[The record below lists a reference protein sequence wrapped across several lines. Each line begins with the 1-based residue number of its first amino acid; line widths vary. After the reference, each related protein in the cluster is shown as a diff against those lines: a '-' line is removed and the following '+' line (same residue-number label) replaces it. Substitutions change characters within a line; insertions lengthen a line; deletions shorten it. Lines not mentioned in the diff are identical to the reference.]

1 MEPPVQ
7 SFNDPALK
15 AALARSLPKERA
27 PQGLRD
33 RIVAL
38 SAPQGSQSAAAEEA
52 PPIKLPIF
60 RQKWVRMAAAALFAI
75 AALITAFIVN
85 RETGVQPGYEI
96 ANSVYKGM
104 ITTHEA
110 RKNESTPSDTV
121 TTLPSAGQQL
131 SKQLGRGVWAPDL
144 TKDGWT
150 FHGGAIRTIGSSQ
163 VAQLYFTKGTESL
176 SVLSL
181 PSSLAKGAKDGSTYE
196 TTFSGT
202 PIAGF
207 LKKDGLFCI
216 VRQGQAEPS
225 TREIKALLD
234 KHRDAVVKA

>member
-15 AALARSLPKERA
+15 AALARSIPKERA
-27 PQGLRD
+27 PQGLRE
-33 RIVAL
+33 RIAAL
-38 SAPQGSQSAAAEEA
+38 TASQASQSAATEDA

-60 RQKWVRMAAAALFAI
+60 RQKWFRLAAAAVFAV
-75 AALITAFIVN
+75 AAVVTAVMIN
-85 RETGVQPGYEI
+85 RQSDVVPGYEI

-110 RKNESTPSDTV
+110 RKNDTATPDTV
-121 TTLPSAGQQL
+121 TTLASAGQQL

-150 FHGGAIRTIGSSQ
+150 FHGGAVRPMGSTQ
-163 VAQLYFTKGTESL
+163 VAQLYFTKGAESL

-216 VRQGQAEPS
+216 IRQGAAEP
-225 TREIKALLD
+225 TTQDLKALLD